1 MLDRRE
7 IYDYLECV
15 LVDSWY
21 EPPISF
27 HGLAVS
33 FRSAP
38 HHSSAVY
45 VKRNIL
51 YNTFMPHRLLNRQT
65 FDSWALDFLLFGNA
79 YLELRKNRLG
89 QPYPFPT
96 GQVFHLIEPDI
107 NQELYGLPEYLAAHR
122 VPPPMMGIIPQ
133 NTGGFGDVEKAA
145 KVFVRNELLPLNDWL
160 GTVNPYSC
168 LP

>member
-1 MLDRRE
+1 MKSRE
-7 IYDYLECV
+7 FIT
-15 LVDSWY
+15 
-21 EPPISF
+21 
-27 HGLAVS
+27 
-33 FRSAP
+33 RSNHWEHDPAP

-65 FDSWALDFLLFGNA
+65 FDSWALDFLLFGNS

-145 KVFVRNELLPLNDWL
+145 KVFVRNELLPLQSKMKQLNDWL
-160 GTVNPYSC
+160 GEEVIRFEPYS
-168 LP
+168 LDGDS